1 LRAQLTSPAR
11 KRRPVGRSILT
22 TTIVVGLLSA
32 VSPAVAMADSVAV
45 SAAPVAQQAPLVAA
59 SAAATGKPSASNTGV
74 PAGTTLTR
82 YTGPLTITADNTVI
96 DKKAVYGDLKIN
108 ARNVVIRN
116 SYLHCGTNIPS
127 GNSGCIDANGSNVYN
142 LQIQR
147 NTIIPDKPSYYRDGI
162 VGHEFTATGNHIS
175 RSNDGIG
182 IFNRPGGSLN
192 ANVTVTGNYIHDL
205 THWMYDPAHSDGTHN
220 DAIQIQ
226 GGTNITIRGNNVVGS
241 VVSGNGLGT
250 YGKHGGAALII
261 NQNVS
266 QLKNVVI
273 ESNWFDDGQNSVC
286 ITNGKFSTVSLTFQK
301 NLFGRNQ
308 YDFGNGSKYAIR
320 IYVRAASKI
329 TGLSNNRWEDTNVLM
344 TEGRNTG
351 IRYNS

>member
-1 LRAQLTSPAR
+1 
-11 KRRPVGRSILT
+11 
-22 TTIVVGLLSA
+22 VVGLLSA

-45 SAAPVAQQAPLVAA
+45 SAAPVAGQAPLVAA

-127 GNSGCIDANGSNVYN
+127 GNSGCIDANGANVYN
-142 LQIQR
+142 LQIQK

-205 THWMYDPAHSDGTHN
+205 THWMNDPAHSDGTHN

-266 QLKNVVI
+266 QLRNVVI